1 MNKYPQVYY
10 DLQNDHF
17 CRGRDRDRRDNY
29 DRRDRDR
36 RDGDMDRDGKVMIIF
51 LKPSIFILM
60 QSINMILM
68 YGDFAN

>member
-36 RDGDMDRDGKVMIIF
+36 RDGDMDRDGKVMLPIAKYIYDTYEGRF
-51 LKPSIFILM
+51 CQLIGL
-60 QSINMILM
+60 
-68 YGDFAN
+68 